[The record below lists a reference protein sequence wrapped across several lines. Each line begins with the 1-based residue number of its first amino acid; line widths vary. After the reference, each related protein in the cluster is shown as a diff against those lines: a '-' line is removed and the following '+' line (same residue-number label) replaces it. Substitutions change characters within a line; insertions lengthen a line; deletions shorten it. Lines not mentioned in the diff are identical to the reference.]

1 MPLQMIF
8 FNWWVV
14 TTVFAMKHSFLFFYK
29 RRLTKAFEALWLALV
44 TLSSGK
50 SRYPEVMLWVKIIKN
65 NVHSFQGMSDKRNT
79 FENQKWFSLTR
90 ALCEWS
96 SRFKWLSLVD
106 VSATTGFLLRQLISS
121 LEIMIMIEMR
131 GMISSIVGLVDWK
144 RLPKVA
150 VAVLSA
156 LSWFV
161 GNFFFVTVQHP
172 IFKLLVTNNL
182 ASQLVEFK
190 LINSNTSAYR

>member
-14 TTVFAMKHSFLFFYK
+14 TILSLQTNIWANKHSFLFFYK

-106 VSATTGFLLRQLISS
+106 VSATTGFLLRQLING
-121 LEIMIMIEMR
+121 LEFMIMIEMR
-131 GMISSIVGLVDWK
+131 GMISSNVGLVDWK

-161 GNFFFVTVQHP
+161 GNFF
-172 IFKLLVTNNL
+172 L
-182 ASQLVEFK
+182 
-190 LINSNTSAYR
+190 